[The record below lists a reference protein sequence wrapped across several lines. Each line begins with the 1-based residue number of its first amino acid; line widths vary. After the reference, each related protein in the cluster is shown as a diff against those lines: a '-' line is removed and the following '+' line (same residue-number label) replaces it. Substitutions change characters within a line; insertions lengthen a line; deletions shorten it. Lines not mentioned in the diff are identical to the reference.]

1 MKLRSLFGSS
11 VMASSSRGGC
21 DDEKPLIVF
30 HQCMPTEWE
39 TWGRDSARE
48 MAAQGFAV
56 IWVKSCHWRD
66 LKSTNPNAFRRP
78 YKATDTQQEMI
89 CTIVMRDITCL
100 MVQDVVQRMSIPTT
114 AGNYVIKKTC

>member
-1 MKLRSLFGSS
+1 
-11 VMASSSRGGC
+11 
-21 DDEKPLIVF
+21 
-30 HQCMPTEWE
+30 MPTEWE